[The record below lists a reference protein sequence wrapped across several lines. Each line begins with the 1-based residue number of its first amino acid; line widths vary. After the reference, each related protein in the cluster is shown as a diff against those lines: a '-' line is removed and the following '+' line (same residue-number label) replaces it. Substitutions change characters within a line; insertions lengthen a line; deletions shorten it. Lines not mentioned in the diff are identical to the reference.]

1 MAISIINI
9 APRIKNAHSI
19 ADQEKISKV
28 ALSVRILLHPPN
40 PPSKKVIPNSVFLI
54 AAFWPET
61 SAVSKNTAGGIV
73 INITP
78 LEIMMFKG

>member
-61 SAVSKNTAGGIV
+61 SAVSKNTAGVFFIYIPALKKKMV
-73 INITP
+73 
-78 LEIMMFKG
+78 KG

>member
-61 SAVSKNTAGGIV
+61 SAVSKNTAGVIV
-73 INITP
+73 IYMSAMK
-78 LEIMMFKG
+78 IMMLNG